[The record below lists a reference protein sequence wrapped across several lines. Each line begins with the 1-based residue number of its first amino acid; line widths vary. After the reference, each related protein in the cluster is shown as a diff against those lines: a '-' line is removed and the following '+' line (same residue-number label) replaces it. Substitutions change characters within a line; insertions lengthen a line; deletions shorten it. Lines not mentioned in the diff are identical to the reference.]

1 MAVGTESIFIH
12 VIISLTLL
20 LFTAKIFAE
29 LFHRIKLPIVLGELL
44 AGIIIGPYALGGLPL
59 FNGEPLVILDETIK
73 HIGELAAI
81 VILFVA
87 GLEITPREFL
97 RGGLSSFTI
106 GALGVIVPFF
116 VGYFVF
122 SLYGLEALET
132 LLIATALTATSIA
145 ISIQVLSS
153 LGKMQTKEARLI
165 LGAAIVDDILAIA
178 VLSVVLTMVQTGNTT
193 PDIMEI
199 TFLILKILGLFIA
212 ISIQVLSSLGK
223 MQTKEARLILGAA
236 IVDDILAIA
245 VLSVVLTMVQTGNT
259 TPDIMEITFLILK
272 ILGLFVAILV
282 GAILIV
288 PRILHREK
296 LWKSQGSIE
305 GITTAIFFGGAG
317 IAALVGLSPIVGA
330 FAIGMAVASTRLI
343 KQVEEYVHKLQIIFA
358 PLFFAII
365 GAQVDLRGINLDVL
379 LIAGILIFIAIVTKM
394 LGCGLPSLIFLK
406 DKSKAMRVGIGMV
419 SRGEVGLIV
428 AGVGATS
435 GVISGDVYTAII
447 VMVAV
452 TTIITPI
459 WLKKAYSKEL
469 V

>member
-1 MAVGTESIFIH
+1 MAIGAESSTIFIH
-12 VIISLTLL
+12 VIISLSLL

-44 AGIIIGPYALGGLPL
+44 AGIVIGPYALGGLPL

-97 RGGLSSFTI
+97 RGGASSFTV

-116 VGYFVF
+116 VGYIIF

-145 ISIQVLSS
+145 ISIQVLTS
-153 LGKMQTKEARLI
+153 LGKMQTREARL
-165 LGAAIVDDILAIA
+165 V
-178 VLSVVLTMVQTGNTT
+178 
-193 PDIMEI
+193 
-199 TFLILKILGLFIA
+199 
-212 ISIQVLSSLGK
+212 
-223 MQTKEARLILGAA
+223 LGAA

-272 ILGLFVAILV
+272 ILGLFVALLV
-282 GAILIV
+282 GSIVIV
-288 PRILHREK
+288 PRILHRER

-365 GAQVDLRGINLDVL
+365 GAQVDLRGINLEVL
-379 LIAGILIFIAIVTKM
+379 LIAGIMVSIAISTKL

-435 GVISGDVYTAII
+435 GVVSGDVYTAII

>member
-1 MAVGTESIFIH
+1 MAVGTESSTIFIH
-12 VIISLTLL
+12 VIISLSLL
-20 LFTAKIFAE
+20 LFSAKIFAE
-29 LFHRIKLPIVLGELL
+29 LFHRIKLPIVLGEIL

-59 FNGEPLVILDETIK
+59 FNGEPLVILDETIR

-97 RGGLSSFTI
+97 RGGASSFTV
-106 GALGVIVPFF
+106 GALGVIAPFF
-116 VGYFVF
+116 VGYIIF
-122 SLYGLEALET
+122 SLYGLDALET

-145 ISIQVLSS
+145 ISIQVLTS
-153 LGKMQTKEARLI
+153 LGKMQTREARLI

-178 VLSVVLTMVQTGNTT
+178 VLSVVLTM
-193 PDIMEI
+193 
-199 TFLILKILGLFIA
+199 L
-212 ISIQVLSSLGK
+212 
-223 MQTKEARLILGAA
+223 
-236 IVDDILAIA
+236 
-245 VLSVVLTMVQTGNT
+245 QTGNT

-272 ILGLFVAILV
+272 ILGLFVALLISS
-282 GAILIV
+282 ILIV
-288 PRILHREK
+288 PRILHRER

-305 GITTAIFFGGAG
+305 GITTAIFFGAAG

-379 LIAGILIFIAIVTKM
+379 LIAGIMISVAIATKIV
-394 LGCGLPSLIFLK
+394 GCGLPSLIFLK
-406 DKSKAMRVGIGMV
+406 NDKNKAMRVGIGMV
-419 SRGEVGLIV
+419 SRGEVGLII

-435 GVISGDVYTAII
+435 GVLSGDTYTAII

-459 WLKKAYSKEL
+459 WLKKAYQKEL
-469 V
+469 TTT

>member
-1 MAVGTESIFIH
+1 MAIGTESSTIFIH
-12 VIISLTLL
+12 VIISLSLL

-29 LFHRIKLPIVLGELL
+29 FFHRIKLPIVLGELL

-59 FNGEPLVILDETIK
+59 FNGREPLVILDETIK

-97 RGGLSSFTI
+97 RGGASSFTV

-122 SLYGLEALET
+122 SLYGLDALET

-145 ISIQVLSS
+145 ISIQVLTS

-193 PDIMEI
+193 PDII
-199 TFLILKILGLFIA
+199 
-212 ISIQVLSSLGK
+212 
-223 MQTKEARLILGAA
+223 
-236 IVDDILAIA
+236 
-245 VLSVVLTMVQTGNT
+245 
-259 TPDIMEITFLILK
+259 EITFLILK
-272 ILGLFVAILV
+272 ILGLFVALLV
-282 GAILIV
+282 GSILIV
-288 PRILHREK
+288 PRILHRER

-379 LIAGILIFIAIVTKM
+379 LIAGIMVSVAIATKI
-394 LGCGLPSLIFLK
+394 LGCGLPSLIFLKK

-435 GVISGDVYTAII
+435 GVVSGDVYTAII

-452 TTIITPI
+452 TTIITPV
-459 WLKKAYSKEL
+459 WLKKAYQKEE
-469 V
+469 

>member
-1 MAVGTESIFIH
+1 MAIGTESIFIH
-12 VIISLTLL
+12 VIISLALL

-29 LFHRIKLPIVLGELL
+29 LFHRVKLPIVLGELL
-44 AGIIIGPYALGGLPL
+44 AGIVIGPYALGGLPL

-73 HIGELAAI
+73 NIGELAAI

-97 RGGLSSFTI
+97 RGGASSFTI

-153 LGKMQTKEARLI
+153 IGKMQTKEARLI

-178 VLSVVLTMVQTGNTT
+178 
-193 PDIMEI
+193 I
-199 TFLILKILGLFIA
+199 
-212 ISIQVLSSLGK
+212 
-223 MQTKEARLILGAA
+223 
-236 IVDDILAIA
+236 
-245 VLSVVLTMVQTGNT
+245 LSVVLTMVQTGNT

-272 ILGLFVAILV
+272 ILGLFVALLV
-282 GAILIV
+282 GSILIV

-379 LIAGILIFIAIVTKM
+379 LIAGILVFIAIVTKL

-406 DKSKAMRVGIGMV
+406 DKSKAMRVGIGMI

-428 AGVGATS
+428 AGIGATS
-435 GVISGDVYTAII
+435 GVI
-447 VMVAV
+447 
-452 TTIITPI
+452 I
-459 WLKKAYSKEL
+459 WRCLYCNHCYGSSYHNNHTNMD
-469 V
+469 